1 MAGRVPASSEA
12 ASVTPQREWHRRVWR
27 LAGPLILSNLS
38 VPLMGAVDTA
48 VMGHL
53 PAAAYIGAVA
63 LAATVF
69 NFLYWGLGFLRMGT
83 TGFTAQAFGARD
95 ALEIRAALVRPLL
108 LAGLMG
114 LLLIALQAPIG
125 WLAFLLLDG
134 SAEVTALAA
143 TYYAIRIWGAPAALA
158 NYALWGWL
166 LGVQRARETLFLQI
180 LLNGVN
186 IALALLF
193 VVGLGW
199 RIAGVA
205 AATLVSEWLAALVGL
220 ALALN
225 ATRSFR
231 GTVPLTRA
239 RVFDRSALLDLF
251 RANGNIFLR
260 TLSIIL
266 AFSYF
271 TSRSARMGDLV
282 LAANSVLFQFQFFM
296 SYGLDGFAN
305 AAAAFVG
312 SAIGAASRRDFQ
324 DAVRITTLWAAALA
338 GLATLVYALFGPAL
352 IGLLT
357 SQPEVRAMAEAYLPW
372 MIASP
377 LVSFWCFQLDGVFFG
392 ATSTAEMRNAMLLA
406 LAAYLAASAL
416 LIPLW
421 GNHGLWLSLL
431 VLMAARGLALGAY
444 YPRLERRVAAA
455 RRPS

>member
-1 MAGRVPASSEA
+1 MAGPDSAPGQA
-12 ASVTPQREWHRRVWR
+12 GLVTPRGEWHRRVWR
-27 LAGPLILSNLS
+27 LAGPLILANLS
-38 VPLMGAVDTA
+38 VPLTGAVDTA

-53 PAAAYIGAVA
+53 SAAVYIGAVA

-83 TGFTAQAFGARD
+83 TGFAAQAFGARD
-95 ALEIRAALVRPLL
+95 ALEIRATLFRPLL
-108 LAGLMG
+108 LAALLA
-114 LLLIALQAPIG
+114 LLLIALQTPIS
-125 WLAFLLLDG
+125 WLGFGLLNG
-134 SAEVTALAA
+134 SPDVTALAR

-186 IALALLF
+186 IALALVF

-205 AATLVSEWLAALVGL
+205 AATLVSEWLAAIAGL

-225 ATRSFR
+225 ATRGFR
-231 GTVPLTRA
+231 GAGRLTGG
-239 RVFDRSALLDLF
+239 RVFDRSAFLALV

-260 TLSIIL
+260 TLCIIL
-266 AFSYF
+266 AFFYF

-282 LAANSVLFQFQFFM
+282 LAANAVLFQFQLFM

-312 SAIGAASRRDFQ
+312 SAIGAASPPDFRN
-324 DAVRITTLWAAALA
+324 AVSITTLWAAVLAALS
-338 GLATLVYALFGPAL
+338 TLVYALFGPAL

-357 SQPEVRAMAEAYLPW
+357 SQAEVRRVAELYLPW
-372 MIASP
+372 MIAAP

-392 ATSTAEMRNAMLLA
+392 AARTTEMRNAMVLSLA
-406 LAAYLAASAL
+406 LFLAASEL
-416 LIPLW
+416 LIALW
-421 GNHGLWLSLL
+421 GNHGLWLALL
-431 VLMAARGLALGAY
+431 VLMAARGLTLGAY
-444 YPRLERRVAAA
+444 YPRLERRVAAMHQ
-455 RRPS
+455 PF

>member
-1 MAGRVPASSEA
+1 VTGREWAPSEA
-12 ASVTPQREWHRRVWR
+12 EPVTPQREWHRRVWR

-38 VPLMGAVDTA
+38 APLMGAVDTA

-95 ALEIRAALVRPLL
+95 ALEIRAALLRPLL
-108 LAGLMG
+108 LAGLLG

-125 WLAFLLLDG
+125 RLAFRLLDG
-134 SAEVTALAA
+134 GPEVTALAG

-205 AATLVSEWLAALVGL
+205 AATLVSEWLAATIGL

-225 ATRSFR
+225 AARGFR
-231 GTVPLTRA
+231 GALRLTRTRIFA
-239 RVFDRSALLDLF
+239 QSALLALI
-251 RANGNIFLR
+251 RANANIFLR
-260 TLSIIL
+260 TLCIIF
-266 AFSYF
+266 AFAYF

-282 LAANSVLFQFQFFM
+282 LAANSVLFQFQLMM

-312 SAIGAASRRDFQ
+312 SAIGAASPREFQ
-324 DAVRITTLWAAALA
+324 DAVRVTTLWAAALA

-357 SQPEVRAMAEAYLPW
+357 SQPEVRTMAELYLPW

-392 ATSTAEMRNAMLLA
+392 ATSTAEMRNAMVLA

-416 LIPLW
+416 LIPFW

-431 VLMAARGLALGAY
+431 VLMAARGLALGGY

-455 RRPS
+455 RQAS